1 MVLEGSGPMADMI
14 AHVMG
19 KSEVTQADIQRH
31 IKFSGQEEY
40 NSSEIKEWAEKVLQ
54 MNMSLDT

>member
-1 MVLEGSGPMADMI
+1 MADMI

-31 IKFSGQEEY
+31 IKFLGQEEY
-40 NSSEIKEWAEKVLQ
+40 NSSEIKELAEKVLQ